1 MVINTLRLLHWALVA
16 AVFVGC
22 VSSEIESGLSGKP
35 MTEKPLSEIFK
46 DMERLPAIED
56 PEPEFEEL
64 KYEEVFAQAYLMR
77 GLTDVA
83 SEDPMP
89 VYLKNLLK
97 SMGEQV
103 RDVDPAVK
111 DRFANASLNYLVAIM
126 DPRVPLDPQLEQI
139 LQKLWQHLNADLPF
153 TRVPVVE
160 GLEELKTAVD
170 RNDHKIVGPAVLV
183 QREDDNACAQA
194 VYMQYG
200 AGARACGLELN
211 ESLNLIQS
219 NYIRRMF
226 EAEARFL
233 ERKEL
238 LFAFELEQLPVAVEK
253 FREVLTAIRQTSTD
267 GEVKD
272 IRANI
277 GYLAAAYA
285 YHLRLNVP
293 LWHEYGAQ
301 LTEWYYYK
309 EIELIEEIRI
319 QKEAE
324 ADLVYQ
330 HCIDWINTSII
341 EEVKASCPGDEPIL
355 Y

>member
-1 MVINTLRLLHWALVA
+1 ISMLTNKLRGLRWALVPA
-16 AVFVGC
+16 FFIGC
-22 VSSEIESGLSGKP
+22 VSSESDSDLPVKP
-35 MTEKPLSEIFK
+35 VTEKPLSEIFK

-153 TRVPVVE
+153 TRVPVIE

-170 RNDHKIVGPAVLV
+170 RNDHKMVRPAVLV

-200 AGARACGLELN
+200 AGA
-211 ESLNLIQS
+211 
-219 NYIRRMF
+219 
-226 EAEARFL
+226 
-233 ERKEL
+233 
-238 LFAFELEQLPVAVEK
+238 
-253 FREVLTAIRQTSTD
+253 
-267 GEVKD
+267 
-272 IRANI
+272 
-277 GYLAAAYA
+277 
-285 YHLRLNVP
+285 
-293 LWHEYGAQ
+293 
-301 LTEWYYYK
+301 
-309 EIELIEEIRI
+309 
-319 QKEAE
+319 
-324 ADLVYQ
+324 
-330 HCIDWINTSII
+330 
-341 EEVKASCPGDEPIL
+341 
-355 Y
+355 